1 MAVVPIHNH
10 SEFSA
15 LDGFSTVEE
24 IASRIEQIGSPGAF
38 ITDHGVVAGW
48 RSFQSAMNKRNLQ
61 PGFGIEAYQAAVH
74 RTARPEEKKKS
85 RDQHH
90 LVLLAKNKTGIEN
103 LMRINDEANRTGFYF
118 VPRVDWELLEKYH
131 EGVIATSACLAGLV
145 AKGIAKDDRSDLYK
159 YLDIFKEDFY
169 IELHTYDDEYQ
180 REVNKELVTIANQ
193 HGVPLVYANDA
204 HYSCASDYGHHEVML
219 CMQTGAKI
227 TDEKRMSH
235 PQCLYIMDENDV
247 QGSLSYLDS
256 SVVQESICNSFNILE
271 SCKDARLP
279 EPKMHLPVYVPR
291 EATQDKS
298 NNHLIVRLV
307 EEGLNDR
314 FPEITPEIEDRA
326 AYELETIIEAGLADY
341 FLITADFCNWADDSG
356 IERGPGRG
364 SAGGS
369 LVAYALGITDVDPLK
384 YNLYFERFYNA
395 GRDEGLPDIDI
406 DFEPERRTEVDEYLK
421 SRYGTHQVIPIGN
434 HIRMK
439 PKMTIDRVSKALGIP
454 FGDAEAI
461 KKIID
466 TIPDINIISADQIGW
481 EPGPGIK
488 IAVLEDPDA
497 AQRLQPYMDKHP
509 ELFEHAKAIGGRLV
523 TYGVHASAIV
533 ISDVDIRGV
542 LPTMFRASDD
552 GTKGKK
558 VLATQVEMREVED
571 MGFPKFD
578 RLGLRNLST
587 LKSVVDLTGGDWS
600 YKDIDWDSLPEDFWQ
615 LIESGFTLGLFQV
628 EDGNA
633 KKIGK
638 KLKPRSIEDLAAIVA
653 LNRPGPLRSGV
664 VERFIARRN
673 EEEPVVYP
681 HEILRDILR
690 ETYGD
695 FLYQE
700 QVIAYFRAIGYDMK
714 EADGIRKMLG
724 KKLVIEMEK
733 EYPRYLERASQF
745 MDEKI
750 AKSIWDLI
758 ADFSKYSFNK
768 SHAVAYAI
776 ILARTMYAKW
786 KHPIEFIMSSIQ
798 TNPADVGSYIREAS
812 MMGIK
817 INAPDINMSDVEIA
831 QKDGQIWFGLKNIK
845 WIGEEAAKWV
855 VDNRPFENIE
865 DFRNKHALAQK
876 DWEKN
881 KKGKSPRQMLRSSQI
896 DTLISAGAFDRTDP
910 REYDLMEEAEN
921 QKELFG
927 FAIVDPNQS
936 IVEKHR
942 SRLES
947 LTAYDELEHMLGSSA
962 EIPGII
968 TEVKEVKTKT
978 GASMGRVKIE
988 WEGAEAEFA
997 VFGASR
1003 WDNRDRWAEYKSWLL
1018 KPMTVG
1024 VFYVKIG
1031 ERGLV
1036 LQSGEKIS

>member
-1 MAVVPIHNH
+1 MAVPIHNH

-15 LDGFSTVEE
+15 LDGFSTVNE
-24 IASRIEQIGSPGAF
+24 IADRIKSIGSPGAF

-48 RSFQSAMNKRNLQ
+48 RPFQTAMLKQGLQ

-74 RTARPEEKKKS
+74 RSSRPESKKKS

-90 LVLLAKNKTGIEN
+90 LVLLAKNKQGVAN

-118 VPRVDWELLEKYH
+118 VPRVDWEILEKH
-131 EGVIATSACLAGLV
+131 KEGVIATSACLAGLV
-145 AKGIAKDDRSDLYK
+145 AKGIANDDRSNLYR
-159 YLDIFKEDFY
+159 YLDIFGDDFFL
-169 IELHTYDDEYQ
+169 ELHTYHDEYQ
-180 REVNKELVTIANQ
+180 REINKELISLGKE
-193 HGVPLVYANDA
+193 HGIGLVYANDA

-219 CMQTGAKI
+219 CMQTGAKL

-235 PQCLYIMDENDV
+235 PPCLYIMDEDDV
-247 QGSLSYLDS
+247 IQNLKYLGVDA
-256 SVVQESICNSFNILE
+256 VAEAIGNSEMILE
-271 SCKDARLP
+271 RCKDAVLP

-291 EATQDKS
+291 EATNDKT
-298 NNHLIVRLV
+298 NNHMIVRLV
-307 EEGLNDR
+307 EEGLNER
-314 FPEITPEIEDRA
+314 FPQITPEIEDRA
-326 AYELETIIEAGLADY
+326 AYELETVIDAGLADY
-341 FLITADFCNWADDSG
+341 FLITADFCKWADDSG

-364 SAGGS
+364 SVGGS
-369 LVAYALGITDVDPLK
+369 LIAYALGITDVDPLK

-406 DFEPERRTEVDEYLK
+406 DFEPERRTEIDEYLK
-421 SRYGTHQVIPIGN
+421 GRYGLHQVIPIGN

-466 TIPDINIISADQIGW
+466 LIPDINIISADQIGW

-488 IAVLEDPDA
+488 IAVLEDPEA
-497 AQRLQPYMDKHP
+497 AVRLQPYMDKYP
-509 ELFEHAKAIGGRLV
+509 ELFEHARAIGGRLV
-523 TYGVHASAIV
+523 TYGVHASAII

-552 GTKGKK
+552 GTKGKR
-558 VLATQVEMREVED
+558 VLATQVEMREVEES
-571 MGFPKFD
+571 GFPKFD

-587 LKSVVDLTGGDWS
+587 LKSVVNLTGGDWS
-600 YKDIDWDSLPEDFWQ
+600 YKDIDWETLPQDFWE
-615 LIESGFTLGLFQV
+615 LIESGLTLGLFQV

-638 KLKPRSIEDLAAIVA
+638 RLKPRSIEDLAAIVA

-673 EEEPVVYP
+673 NEEPIVYP
-681 HEILRDILR
+681 HEVLKDILS

-700 QVIAYFRAIGYDMK
+700 QVIAYFRAISYDMK

-724 KKLVIEMEK
+724 KKLVVEMEQ
-733 EYPRYLERASQF
+733 EFPRYLDRATQF
-745 MDEKI
+745 MDEKT
-750 AKSIWDLI
+750 AKQIWDLI

-776 ILARTMYAKW
+776 ILARTMFAKW
-786 KHPIEFIMSSIQ
+786 KHPVEFVMASIQ
-798 TNPADVGSYIREAS
+798 TNPADVGAYIREAS
-812 MMGIK
+812 LMGIK
-817 INAPDINMSDVEIA
+817 INTPDINNSEVEIS

-845 WIGEEAAKWV
+845 WIGEEAARFV
-855 VDNRPFENIE
+855 VENRPYKGID
-865 DFRNKHALAQK
+865 DFREKHSDLQK
-876 DWEKN
+876 AWEKE

-896 DTLISAGAFDRTDP
+896 DVLIEAGAFYATDP
-910 REYDLMEEAEN
+910 YEFDLMEEAEK

-927 FAIVDPNQS
+927 FAIVDPNSQ
-936 IVEKHR
+936 IIDRNRE
-942 SRLES
+942 RLEALPS
-947 LTAYDELEHMLGSSA
+947 YDELDSMLGQSV
-962 EIPGII
+962 EIPGVI
-968 TEVKEVKTKT
+968 TEVKEVKTKA
-978 GASMGRVKIE
+978 GNNMGRVKIE
-988 WEGAEAEFA
+988 WDGSEAEFA
-997 VFGASR
+997 VFGSSR
-1003 WDNRDRWAEYKSWLL
+1003 WDDRDRWTEYKAWLL
-1018 KPMTVG
+1018 RPMTVG

-1036 LQSGEKIS
+1036 LQNGEKIS